1 MNYLI
6 EPFTQPFIQRA
17 LVVVIVMAILSG
29 IVGTYVVLRGLAFIG
44 AGISHASF
52 GGIAIALV
60 TGLNIK
66 LMATLF
72 CLITGIGVGVFS
84 ESEKIKEDTSIGILF
99 AFTMA
104 IGILLLTFFHGY
116 SGAILSYLFG
126 NILTVTKSDLAFT
139 LLSGTSILL
148 ILVLFS
154 EQFKLITFD
163 RQMAVVAGI
172 PVRLFNL
179 VFLVILS
186 VTIVI
191 SIQVI
196 GVILI
201 SALLVTPA
209 ATALLLANNFRGV
222 VILSSSIAVLS
233 GIVGIWL
240 SYVLDIPSGATIVIL
255 LTLVFFIVWLIK
267 RRNLS

>member
-1 MNYLI
+1 MNHFI
-6 EPFTQPFIQRA
+6 EPFMQPFIQRA
-17 LVVVIVMAILSG
+17 LVVVIVMAVLSG
-29 IVGTYVVLRGLAFIG
+29 IVGVYVVLRGLAFIG

-52 GGIAIALV
+52 GGIAIALI
-60 TGLNIK
+60 TGINVK

-72 CLITGIGVGVFS
+72 CITTGIGVGFFS

-104 IGILLLTFFHGY
+104 LGILLLSFFHGY
-116 SGAILSYLFG
+116 SGTILSYLFG
-126 NILTVTKSDLAFT
+126 NVLTVTSNDMVFT
-139 LLSGTSILL
+139 LVTGLVILT
-148 ILVLFS
+148 ILYLFA
-154 EQFKLITFD
+154 EQFKMITFD
-163 RQMAVVAGI
+163 RQMAVISGI

-179 VFLVILS
+179 LFLAILS
-186 VTIVI
+186 ITIVI

-209 ATALLLANNFRGV
+209 ATALLLVNEFRKV
-222 VILSSSIAVLS
+222 VVLSSLIAVLS
-233 GIVGIWL
+233 GVMGIWL

-255 LTLVFFIVWLIK
+255 LTLVFLIVWLI
-267 RRNLS
+267 RR